1 MSRHCG
7 MKAPKNVKSDH
18 EFFRIAFKSN
28 DKFDGTGFEAFYQFR
43 PNEGSILHL
52 IAIIGTKVPM
62 RSIGSKLLMS
72 CVH

>member
-7 MKAPKNVKSDH
+7 MKAPKNIKSDH

-43 PNEGSILHL
+43 PNEGLTHYS
-52 IAIIGTKVPM
+52 TK
-62 RSIGSKLLMS
+62 RLQSFK
-72 CVH
+72 